1 MIYLDTNFLIQSLM
15 PGNSCAIRLHH
26 WLATNEEVEIC
37 TIVWS
42 EFLCGPI
49 SSSELALARQ
59 VFPSCVAF
67 LTEDAER
74 SADLFN
80 RTGRRSR
87 SLADC
92 QIASVAL
99 RRNAGL
105 STVNTNDFKIFQ
117 RFGLQLMC

>member
-1 MIYLDTNFLIQSLM
+1 MIHLDTNFLIQSLI
-15 PGNSCAIRLHH
+15 PGNSCAIRLHQ
-26 WLATNEEVEIC
+26 WLSTNKEVEIC

-42 EFLCGPI
+42 EFRCGPI
-49 SSSELALARQ
+49 GPSELVLARQ
-59 VFPSCVAF
+59 IFPSCVPF

-92 QIASVAL
+92 QIASIAL

-105 STVNTNDFKIFQ
+105 ATVNTNDFKIFQ
-117 RFGLQLMC
+117 RYGLQLM

>member
-1 MIYLDTNFLIQSLM
+1 MIHLDTNFLIQSLM

-80 RTGRRSR
+80 RTVPAAW
-87 SLADC
+87 LDC
-92 QIASVAL
+92 QIASVAF

-105 STVNTNDFKIFQ
+105 ATVKTNDSKIFQ
-117 RFGLQLMC
+117 RFGLQLM

>member
-1 MIYLDTNFLIQSLM
+1 MIHLDTNFLIQSLV
-15 PGNSCAIRLHH
+15 PGNSCAIRLQH

-49 SSSELALARQ
+49 DAPDLAYVRQ
-59 VFPSCVAF
+59 IFPSCVPF
-67 LTEDAER
+67 LAEDAER
-74 SADLFN
+74 SADFFN

-92 QIASVAL
+92 QIAAVAV
-99 RRNAGL
+99 RRNAEFA
-105 STVNTNDFKIFQ
+105 TVNTNDFKVFHSY
-117 RFGLQLMC
+117 GLQMI